1 MPPSNKKKQLNSIAC
16 DYKINNINNNTI
28 NDNNI
33 NNNTINN
40 NTINNNTINDNTIND
55 NTINYN
61 TINDNTINENTNII
75 QNNLIDNFFGIIIEK
90 PPSPINIIIDE
101 KLNINLQN
109 NIDINIKN
117 NVIDIKNNVIDNK
130 NNQSKTIIFSNIDL
144 KKKIELLSEHEVCE
158 IFRIIKNNKEKYSTN
173 NNGIFINLSTLKKIS
188 IQEISNFLLFCE
200 NNNKILEQ
208 EEEQREIYREFLSEN

>member
-16 DYKINNINNNTI
+16 DNK
-28 NDNNI
+28 
-33 NNNTINN
+33 
-40 NTINNNTINDNTIND
+40 NNTINDNTIND
-55 NTINYN
+55 NTVNSNIVNY
-61 TINDNTINENTNII
+61 NTNII
-75 QNNLIDNFFGIIIEK
+75 QTKPIDNFFGIIIEK

-101 KLNINLQN
+101 TLNVNLQN
-109 NIDINIKN
+109 NIDININ
-117 NVIDIKNNVIDNK
+117 IKNNVIDK
-130 NNQSKTIIFSNIDL
+130 KIYQSKTIIFSNIDL
-144 KKKIELLSEHEVCE
+144 KKKIELLSEHELCE

-208 EEEQREIYREFLSEN
+208 EEEQREIYRELLSEN